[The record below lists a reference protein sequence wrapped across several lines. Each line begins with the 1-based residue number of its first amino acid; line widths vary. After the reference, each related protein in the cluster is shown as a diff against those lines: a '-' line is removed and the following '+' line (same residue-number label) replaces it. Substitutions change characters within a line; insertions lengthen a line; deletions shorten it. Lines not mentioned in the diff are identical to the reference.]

1 MVPESSHSD
10 AIRRNGSARTRIRM
24 INYTDRITLLMQDV
38 VSRVKTLSF
47 IDVADVLV
55 FARLGRSNA
64 EGAFATCHCLNLAP
78 SEPGYYFWRDRAS
91 GRITRRSEWFVTRSP
106 IVTIGP
112 REIKYLVSFTLP
124 RFCDQSLIHSR
135 KERFY
140 RRASDAW
147 MAKLDTV
154 IHELYH
160 IDPEQNGIRRLET
173 SDGKYSAHC
182 HTPRFFEQVAA
193 MVSEYLDSQP
203 DPATY
208 DFLRH
213 DFDSLAARY
222 GEVVGTSFRSFPSYP
237 QRFVER
243 LAVQPPCEADAHG
256 AEVEPW
262 HPSAQRALYTADD
275 LHIRQFSRAASRRM
289 IRRRQFEAA

>member
-1 MVPESSHSD
+1 
-10 AIRRNGSARTRIRM
+10 M
-24 INYTDRITLLMQDV
+24 INYTERIALLMQDV

-47 IDVADVLV
+47 IDVNDVLV

-64 EGAFATCHCLNLAP
+64 EGAFATCHCLNLPP

-106 IVTIGP
+106 IVTIGS
-112 REIKYLVSFTLP
+112 REIKYLISFTLP

-147 MAKLDTV
+147 MAKLDTI

-173 SDGKYSAHC
+173 GDGKYSAHC
-182 HTPRFFEQVAA
+182 HTPKFFEQVAG

-203 DPATY
+203 DPDAY

-213 DFDSLAARY
+213 DFDALAARY
-222 GEVVGTSFRSFPSYP
+222 GGVVGTSFRSFPSYP

-243 LAVQPPCEADAHG
+243 LAEQPPCEADADG

-262 HPSAQRALYTADD
+262 QPSAQRPIYTADD
-275 LHIRQFSRAASRRM
+275 LHIREFSRAASRRM
-289 IRRRQFEAA
+289 IRRRQSQAA

>member
-1 MVPESSHSD
+1 
-10 AIRRNGSARTRIRM
+10 M
-24 INYTDRITLLMQDV
+24 INYTERLTLLMQDV
-38 VSRVKTLSF
+38 VSRVRTLSF
-47 IDVADVLV
+47 IDPADVLV

-64 EGAFATCHCLNLAP
+64 EGALATCHCLSLPP
-78 SEPGYYFWRDRAS
+78 SEPGYYFWRDRLS

-106 IVTIGP
+106 VVTVGS
-112 REIKYLVSFTLP
+112 RQIKYLISFTLP

-160 IDPEQNGIRRLET
+160 IDPQQDGIRRLET
-173 SDGKYSAHC
+173 SDGKYAAHC
-182 HTPRFFEQVAA
+182 HTPTFFEQVAG

-203 DPATY
+203 DPDAY
-208 DFLRH
+208 DFLRL
-213 DFDSLAARY
+213 DFDDLTARY
-222 GEVVGTSFRSFPSYP
+222 GGVVGTSFRSFPSYP

-243 LAVQPPCEADAHG
+243 LAVQLPCEADADG

-262 HPSAQRALYTADD
+262 QPSGQRALYTADD
-275 LHIRQFSRAASRRM
+275 LHIRQFTRAASRRM
-289 IRRRQFEAA
+289 MLRQFRAA